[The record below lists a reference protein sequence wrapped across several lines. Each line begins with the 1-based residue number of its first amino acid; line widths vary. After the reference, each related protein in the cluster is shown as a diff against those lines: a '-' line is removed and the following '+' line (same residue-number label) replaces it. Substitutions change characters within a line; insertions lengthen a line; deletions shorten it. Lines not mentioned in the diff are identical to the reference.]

1 MISIK
6 PLLGAGFAC
15 ALLCGAVPARA
26 TDTIET
32 GLVGSP
38 NSAEWEMY
46 VGIHQGFFADA
57 GIKLDIIYVPTAS
70 GVMQQ
75 LSSGSLD
82 LVDTSAPGPID
93 AVAHG
98 AAVAII
104 RITQAVPPYDMVA
117 DSKVK
122 TIKDLKGKTVV
133 LGSLVNITHVYLER
147 VLKAAGLKD
156 SDVDLISIGN
166 TAGRF
171 AALKSGTADAAM
183 LAPPINFI
191 AESSGFHNI
200 GSIMEFAKDLPFGA
214 ADVSLAYA
222 SKHHDVVVRFLGALN
237 KSIIW
242 FNTDANRAAAIDILA
257 GEMKSGKRDEIA
269 ESYDYLRKIGFF
281 PNDSTAHRKPLE
293 ALMDAMTAIG
303 DTEGKVPLDKLLLP
317 GVTKVAD

>member
-1 MISIK
+1 MSMK
-6 PLLGAGFAC
+6 RWLGAAAAC
-15 ALLCGAVPARA
+15 ALFASAAPSWAM
-26 TDTIET
+26 DTVET

-46 VGIHQGFFADA
+46 VGVHQGFFSEA
-57 GIKLDIIYVPTAS
+57 GIKLDIVYVPTAS
-70 GVMQQ
+70 GVMQE

-82 LVDTSAPGPID
+82 LVDTSAPAPID

-98 AAVAII
+98 APVAII
-104 RITQAVPPYDMVA
+104 RITEAVPPYDMVA
-117 DSKVK
+117 DAKVK

-147 VLKAAGLKD
+147 VLQSAGLKD
-156 SDVDLISIGN
+156 SDIDITTVGN

-171 AALKSGTADAAM
+171 AALKSGSADAAM

-191 AESSGFHNI
+191 AESSGLHNI
-200 GSIMEFAKDLPFGA
+200 GSLMEFAKDLPFGA
-214 ADVSLAYA
+214 ADVSLSYA
-222 SKHHDVVVRFLGALN
+222 KQHHDVVVRFIEAIN
-237 KSIIW
+237 KSIAW

-257 GEMKSGKRDEIA
+257 DEMKSAKRDEIA

-281 PNDSTAHRKPLE
+281 PNDSTVHRKTLD
-293 ALMDAMTAIG
+293 ALMTSMIAIG
-303 DTEGKVPLDKLLLP
+303 DTESKVPLDKLLLP

>member
-1 MISIK
+1 MNINRW
-6 PLLGAGFAC
+6 LGAVAAC
-15 ALLCGAVPARA
+15 VLWGAAPARA
-26 TDTIET
+26 LDTVET

-38 NSAEWEMY
+38 NAAEWEMY
-46 VGIHQGFFADA
+46 VGTHQGFFAQE

-82 LVDTSAPGPID
+82 MVDTSAPAPID

-98 AAVAII
+98 APVAII
-104 RITQAVPPYDMVA
+104 RITEAVPPYDLVA
-117 DSKVK
+117 DAKVK

-147 VLKAAGLKD
+147 VLQSAGLKD
-156 SDVDLISIGN
+156 SDIDITTVGN

-171 AALKSGTADAAM
+171 AALKSGSADAAM
-183 LAPPINFI
+183 LAPPINFV
-191 AESSGFHNI
+191 AEASGFHNI
-200 GSIMEFAKDLPFGA
+200 GSLMEFAKDLPFGA
-214 ADVSLAYA
+214 ADVSLPFAQQR
-222 SKHHDVVVRFLGALN
+222 HDVVVHFLAAID
-237 KSIIW
+237 KSIAW

-257 GEMKSGKRDEIA
+257 DEMKSTNRDEIA
-269 ESYDYLRKIGFF
+269 QSYDYLRKIGFF
-281 PNDSTAHRKPLE
+281 PNDSTVHRKTLD
-293 ALMDAMTAIG
+293 ALMTAMTAIG